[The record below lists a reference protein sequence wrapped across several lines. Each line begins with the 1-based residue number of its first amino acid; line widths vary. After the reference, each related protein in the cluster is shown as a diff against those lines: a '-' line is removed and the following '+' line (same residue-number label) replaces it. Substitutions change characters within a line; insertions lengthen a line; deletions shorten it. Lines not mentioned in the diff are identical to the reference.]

1 MPGSIIVPNPA
12 VHSTNEKKKK
22 EKYRQPNGAHQKTFK
37 KKIIYTVQFGI
48 FIKFCQEPL

>member
-22 EKYRQPNGAHQKTFK
+22 EKYRQPNEAHQKTLK
-37 KKIIYTVQFGI
+37 KKNYIHSSVWNIH
-48 FIKFCQEPL
+48 